1 MVDEI
6 ICRHLKM
13 KRWEHT
19 LMENSE
25 NFHACINGGI
35 ENDVRLYWVLE
46 VVANIRVETST
57 QFGIGG

>member
-1 MVDEI
+1 
-6 ICRHLKM
+6 
-13 KRWEHT
+13 
-19 LMENSE
+19 MENSE